1 MQWEGKRWRRTGVG
15 AEGGCGMVYG
25 TREGKGSGGMGKD
38 RYLIKDFCGFWC
50 RGVGCVNEMV
60 LGWAGAG
67 L

>member
-1 MQWEGKRWRRTGVG
+1 
-15 AEGGCGMVYG
+15 MVYG
-25 TREGKGSGGMGKD
+25 TREGKGSGGMDKD